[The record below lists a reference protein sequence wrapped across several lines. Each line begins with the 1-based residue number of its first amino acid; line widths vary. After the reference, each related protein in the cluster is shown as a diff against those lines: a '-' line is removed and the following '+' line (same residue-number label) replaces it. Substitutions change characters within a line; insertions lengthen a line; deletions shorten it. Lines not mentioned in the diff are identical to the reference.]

1 MKGIVI
7 VGGGGLID
15 IIDKIC
21 TALIDVTW
29 FDELNDLVSDCKAYK
44 EEHNYRYRI
53 ILPFVPIKIMKSQV
67 LNRKPMLIRAR
78 TTC

>member
-7 VGGGGLID
+7 AGGGGLID

-53 ILPFVPIKIMKSQV
+53 TLPFVPIKIMKSQV
-67 LNRKPMLIRAR
+67 LNRKPRFIRAR